1 VALRLA
7 QARRH
12 RDDDARL
19 YKEVTPVER
28 LVNTE
33 SWGPEWPE
41 TINTLVLTEKGGKT
55 TLACTVQYPSKEARE
70 AALKTGMK
78 EGWSG
83 SYDKLAEY
91 LRKNGLKQERPSAL
105 PGIPL
110 PPARTARPLGPY
122 RPTTRRQRT

>member
-91 LRKNGLKQERPSAL
+91 LRKTGLKQERPSAL